1 MPINKTYSYTCLSF
15 TWYQSFEEIPPN
27 GRFWPIVFP
36 NAYNEG
42 EEFLMSL
49 VSLPDSLTLLKQ
61 SMPSVRVP
69 EAPAMTTHT
78 HTLLHIQWIFISQ
91 FCCWFC
97 CSNWF
102 WSLNGKTE
110 LHELTCT
117 PFSHIFFLSDY
128 VVHSFLFHFELF
140 LSTWWCNMYPSF
152 SSRLVPTSL
161 CEKLLALKLLDVQ
174 LFYQWTASFLHPWFG
189 AGKVAYSCLIRPC
202 LLNTAMRFSVLTERK
217 VEARQLH
224 KMSMVIRSYVHAN
237 LPGWC
242 ELMQR
247 HICASWKC
255 LNLWR
260 AYNHESAL

>member
-27 GRFWPIVFP
+27 GRFWPIVFL

-69 EAPAMTTHT
+69 EAPAMTAHT

-97 CSNWF
+97 CPNWF

-128 VVHSFLFHFELF
+128 VVHSFLFQLF

-152 SSRLVPTSL
+152 SSRLAPTSL

-174 LFYQWTASFLHPWFG
+174 LFYQWIASFLHI
-189 AGKVAYSCLIRPC
+189 SCL
-202 LLNTAMRFSVLTERK
+202 VLGR
-217 VEARQLH
+217 
-224 KMSMVIRSYVHAN
+224 
-237 LPGWC
+237 
-242 ELMQR
+242 
-247 HICASWKC
+247 
-255 LNLWR
+255 
-260 AYNHESAL
+260 

>member
-110 LHELTCT
+110 LHEELTCT
-117 PFSHIFFLSDY
+117 PFSHIFFYQIMLFIHSCFILSCFCQLDGAICT
-128 VVHSFLFHFELF
+128 L
-140 LSTWWCNMYPSF
+140 
-152 SSRLVPTSL
+152 
-161 CEKLLALKLLDVQ
+161 LLALVWSQPACAKNYWLL
-174 LFYQWTASFLHPWFG
+174 
-189 AGKVAYSCLIRPC
+189 SC
-202 LLNTAMRFSVLTERK
+202 
-217 VEARQLH
+217 
-224 KMSMVIRSYVHAN
+224 
-237 LPGWC
+237 
-242 ELMQR
+242 
-247 HICASWKC
+247 
-255 LNLWR
+255 
-260 AYNHESAL
+260 